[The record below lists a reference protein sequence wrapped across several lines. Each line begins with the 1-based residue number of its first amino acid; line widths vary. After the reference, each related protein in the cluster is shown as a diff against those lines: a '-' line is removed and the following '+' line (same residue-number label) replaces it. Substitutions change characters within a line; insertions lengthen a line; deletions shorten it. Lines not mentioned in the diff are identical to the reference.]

1 MTNWQTKQIRNLGR
15 VVTGKTPPKIEPHY
29 FDGDELFV
37 SPKDLDWDQLY
48 VTETETRVSSKAL
61 DKFKNQV
68 IPKNSVMFTSLSFG
82 FGKMGIA
89 SRALLTN
96 QQINSVVVNKENN
109 FRFVYYLLKACTPFI
124 FAYNSGIDTP
134 IVPKSVFERI
144 ELRFPEFRLQSK
156 IAAVLWAYDELI
168 QNNKRRI
175 ALLERL
181 AEEIYREWFVR
192 FRFPGHE
199 KVKLVKGVP
208 DGWEMVKTEKAFK
221 FTGGGTPSKE
231 VDRYWKDGDV
241 NWFTPSD
248 VTAAHGIFL
257 ERSGDRCTEEGV
269 ARSSAT
275 MFPPYSV
282 MMTSRATIGALGIN
296 LTPACTNQGF
306 ITCIPNSRYP
316 LPLLY
321 HWLKLSKPHFE
332 LLAGGATFAELTK
345 GTFKKIEILTP
356 PVPIVA
362 EFARIE
368 SPIFGAIETHLGEN
382 GKLVETRD
390 RLLPR
395 LISGKLSVENRDI
408 QFPPGMAED
417 LKAEPTATVH
427 A

>member
-1 MTNWQTKQIRNLGR
+1 MTKWPNKRIKELGR
-15 VVTGKTPPKIEPHY
+15 VVTGKTPPKNEPHY
-29 FDGDELFV
+29 FDGEELFV

-48 VTETETRVSSKAL
+48 VTQTETRVSSKAL

-89 SRALLTN
+89 SQASLTN
-96 QQINSVVVNKENN
+96 QQINSVIVNRENN

-144 ELRFPEFRLQSK
+144 EVRCPEFRLQRK

-168 QNNKRRI
+168 ETNKRRI
-175 ALLERL
+175 ALLGKL

-192 FRFPGHE
+192 HRFPGHE
-199 KVKLVKGVP
+199 KVRIAKGVP
-208 DGWEMVKTEKAFK
+208 QGWELVKLEKAFK

-231 VDRYWKDGDV
+231 VTRYWNDGEV

-248 VTAAHGIFL
+248 ITGADGIFL
-257 ERSGDRCTEEGV
+257 ERSGEQCTEEGFNN
-269 ARSSAT
+269 SSAK
-275 MFPPYSV
+275 MFPAYSV
-282 MMTSRATIGALGIN
+282 MLTSRATIGAIGIN

-316 LPLLY
+316 LPYLF
-321 HWLKLSKPHFE
+321 HWIKLAKTHFE
-332 LLAGGATFAELTK
+332 LLSGGATFAELTK
-345 GTFKKIEILTP
+345 GTFKRIEILTP
-356 PVPIVA
+356 PEPIVT

-368 SPIFGAIETHLGEN
+368 LPFFKAIENHLRANWE
-382 GKLVETRD
+382 LIEMRD
-390 RLLPR
+390 KLLPR
-395 LISGKLSVENRDI
+395 LLSGKLSVENLDI
-408 QFPPGMAED
+408 QLPPGMAEEF
-417 LKAEPTATVH
+417 KAESRATTH